1 MSEPSASAVG
11 PLPSSLARQVD
22 AACDQFESDWRSG
35 QRPRIENVLDD
46 FPQAARPVLLRGLLG
61 LELAY
66 RRMAGEA
73 PDAEQYRR
81 RFADHPTEVEDA
93 LADAFTSPDVMDGI
107 PKDGDDLARGARPG
121 FHADRHV
128 AMDPSP
134 SGPRYRILRSHAR
147 GGLGEVY
154 LARDEQLRRVVALK
168 EIQAPQADRADSRAR
183 FIREAEI
190 TGGLEHPGI
199 VPVYEL
205 GRHGDGRPY
214 YAMRFIE
221 GDSLREAIA
230 RHQAE
235 GRRLSPAK
243 RSLDLRGLVGRFVD
257 ACNAVAYAHSRGVIH
272 RDLKPANI
280 MLGPFGET
288 LVVDWGLAKP
298 SAPPDP
304 AGSPDEG
311 PSPSA
316 AGQEVTLPGMAVGTP
331 QYMSPEQAAGE
342 PDKLGPASDVYG
354 LGATLY
360 CLLTGHP
367 PFEDRDVTTVLERV
381 ARGDFPPPRKVRQD
395 VPRALEAICL
405 KAMATR
411 PEDRYESVRGLTAD
425 VESWLAGE
433 PVSAWREPLW
443 TRLDRWARRHRTLTT
458 AAAATILVALGAL
471 TIAYRRE
478 AAISEQ
484 LRMAK
489 ADSDRWLDQTLGA
502 IEDYYTGVGREVLL
516 GRSEFQGLRQ
526 RLLERPLHF
535 YERLASELSAAS
547 PRDERGRALLARGH
561 LELGAILSLIGRHDD
576 ARRQLQEAV
585 KLYEALASAR
595 RDVFDYQQ
603 GLANGLG
610 HLGTVLDRV
619 GELAAGAESFRR
631 AIEIQT
637 RLVSARFHLPDTE
650 VELVQSYSALGNA
663 LHTAGDL
670 PGAIDAQRK
679 AIDFCDRLLSSQ
691 PDLHHVRSKLTEC
704 YTRLGLA
711 LSNSGDAIGAIE
723 IHRKAVGAATELVSA
738 QPDVPEHRYRLA
750 NCYGKLGYAYALTS
764 QSKEAADS
772 FRQGIDNYATLVS
785 SQPNVPAYLN
795 GLASCYCDLGIVL
808 FDVGDLGGAVD
819 ASRNAVAHASK
830 VASSQPNVPIYQDTL
845 VASCTNLARAL
856 GAAGDMKE
864 AVGASRRAVDISG
877 AVASAQPD
885 EPNCQYGL
893 ASSLVDLGALLRRT
907 GDAAR
912 GIDAFRRAGDAA
924 AKLVGAY
931 PRIPDYKAML
941 AASYV
946 NLGEVLKDAGDVREA
961 GDSERN
967 AAGLFAELVSAHP
980 GILDYQDGLTAA
992 QAGLAG
998 VLRATGDTRGEI
1010 DLLRKAIDLRT
1021 KLVTAQPNVL
1031 RYQSPLARNYL
1042 SLGEAL
1048 GTAGDPR
1055 GSAETYRRAIDLFSK
1070 LVLTSPA
1077 DVEYRS
1083 GLGEALGHLGTSLHM
1098 QGRDEAAISAIR
1110 RAIESQRIAVH
1121 KAPQVSQ
1128 YRRLLSSHYHGL
1140 AESLRSL
1147 GRVHE
1152 AIDAIRRRRA
1162 SRPEDPTELYDVACE
1177 LSLCVPIVSG
1187 VEKESLAS
1195 EAMDALQAAVSAG
1208 WSNARHT
1215 AGDLNLSPLR
1225 DRADFQQILAG
1236 LFDRGFPK
1244 DPFERTRE

>member
-1 MSEPSASAVG
+1 MSEPSANVGALSSA
-11 PLPSSLARQVD
+11 LARQVD
-22 AACDQFESDWRSG
+22 AACDQFESAWRSG
-35 QRPRIENVLDD
+35 QRPQIEDVLHD

-66 RRMAGEA
+66 RHLAGED
-73 PDAEQYRR
+73 PDAQQYRL
-81 RFADHPTEVEDA
+81 RFPDHPTEVQDA
-93 LADAFTSPDVMDGI
+93 LADAFTSPDGIDGI
-107 PKDGDDLARGARPG
+107 PKDADDVARGARPG

-128 AMDPSP
+128 ATDPSP

-183 FIREAEI
+183 FVREAEI

-235 GRRLSPAK
+235 ARRLSPAK
-243 RSLDLRGLVGRFVD
+243 RSLDLRGLLGRFVD

-298 SAPPDP
+298 SAPSDP
-304 AGSPDEG
+304 AGSSEMSA
-311 PSPSA
+311 SPSA
-316 AGQEVTLPGMAVGTP
+316 ASEEDTLPGVAIGTP

-342 PDKLGPASDVYG
+342 RDKLGPASDVYG

-360 CLLTGHP
+360 CLLTGRP
-367 PFEDRDVTTVLERV
+367 PFEDRDVTTVLDRV
-381 ARGDFPPPRKVRQD
+381 ARGDFPPPRQIRRD

-411 PEDRYESVRGLTAD
+411 QEDRYESVRGLTAD
-425 VESWLAGE
+425 IESWLAGE
-433 PVSAWREPLW
+433 PVSAWREPPW
-443 TRLDRWARRHRTLTT
+443 TRLDRWARRHRTLTA

-484 LRMAK
+484 LRLAK
-489 ADSDRWLDQTLGA
+489 AESDRWLDQTLAA

-526 RLLERPLHF
+526 RLLEKPLQF
-535 YERLASELSAAS
+535 YERLASDLSAAS

-561 LELGAILSLIGRHDD
+561 LELGTILSLIGRHDD

-595 RDVFDYQQ
+595 RDLPDYQQ
-603 GLANGLG
+603 GLASGLSN
-610 HLGTVLDRV
+610 LGTVLDRV
-619 GELAAGAESFRR
+619 GELAAAAQSFRR

-637 RLVSARFHLPDTE
+637 RLVSERIHLPDTQI
-650 VELVQSYSALGNA
+650 ELLRSYSALGNA
-663 LHTAGDL
+663 LHSAGDL

-679 AIDFCDRLLSSQ
+679 AIDLCDRLLSAH

-711 LSNSGDAIGAIE
+711 LTNSGDALGAIE
-723 IHRKAVGAATELVSA
+723 IHRKSVGAAVELVSA
-738 QPDVPEHRYRLA
+738 QPDVPEHRHSLA
-750 NCYGKLGYAYALTS
+750 NCYGKLGYAYGITS

-772 FRQGIDNYATLVS
+772 FRQGIDNYAKLVT
-785 SQPNVPAYLN
+785 SQPNVPVYLN
-795 GLASCYCDLGIVL
+795 GLASCYCDLGIML
-808 FDVGDLGGAVD
+808 FDMGDLAGAVD
-819 ASRNAVAHASK
+819 AYRKAVAHASK
-830 VASSQPNVPIYQDTL
+830 VTLSQPNVPIYQDTL
-845 VASCTNLARAL
+845 VASYTSLARAL
-856 GAAGDMKE
+856 GAAGNMED
-864 AVGASRRAVDISG
+864 AVDASRKAVDISG

-885 EPNCQYGL
+885 EPNCRYSL
-893 ASSLVDLGALLRRT
+893 ATSLVDLGTLLRRT
-907 GDAAR
+907 GDAPGA
-912 GIDAFRRAGDAA
+912 IDSFRRAIDAA
-924 AKLVGAY
+924 AELVGAY
-931 PRIPDYKAML
+931 PRVPDYKAML
-941 AASYV
+941 AASYF
-946 NLGEVLKDAGDVREA
+946 NLGEVLNDAGDVRGA
-961 GDSERN
+961 GDSEHK
-967 AAGLFAELVSAHP
+967 AAALFTELVSAHP

-992 QAGLAG
+992 QADLAG
-998 VLRATGDTRGEI
+998 VLRTTGDTQGEI
-1010 DLLRKAIDLRT
+1010 DLLRTAIELRL
-1021 KLVTAQPNVL
+1021 KLVTAQPKVL
-1031 RYQSPLARNYL
+1031 RYQSPLAQNYL

-1055 GSAETYRRAIDLFSK
+1055 SSAEAYQRAVDIYAK
-1070 LVLTSPA
+1070 LVSTSPG
-1077 DVEYRS
+1077 DVQYRS
-1083 GLGEALGHLGTSLHM
+1083 GLGEALEHLGTSLHT
-1098 QGRDEAAISAIR
+1098 QGHAQEALGVIR
-1110 RAIESQRIAVH
+1110 RAIESQRIAID

-1128 YRRLLSSHYHGL
+1128 YRRLLTSHYHGL

-1152 AIDAIRRRRA
+1152 AIDAMRRRRT

-1177 LSLCVPIVSG
+1177 LSLCLPSVSG

-1195 EAMDALQAAVSAG
+1195 EAMDALRAAVKAG
-1208 WSNARHT
+1208 WSNARRT
-1215 AGDLNLSPLR
+1215 ADDLNLSPLR
-1225 DRADFQQILAG
+1225 DRADFQQILAD
-1236 LFDRGFPK
+1236 LYDRAFPK
-1244 DPFERTRE
+1244 DPFARPRQ